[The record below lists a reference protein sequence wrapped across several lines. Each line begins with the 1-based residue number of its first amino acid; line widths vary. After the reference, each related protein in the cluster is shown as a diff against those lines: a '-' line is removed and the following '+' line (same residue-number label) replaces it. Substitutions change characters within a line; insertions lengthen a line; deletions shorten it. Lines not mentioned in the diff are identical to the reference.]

1 MMQRLLSVLIL
12 LAAIW
17 WISQRPMGW
26 MTLYPR
32 VWGSQLAGR
41 FASLPLPRLLREPA
55 LGLFVSHYQVNLEEA
70 EKNLI
75 EYPSLQDF
83 FTRKLKPGLRLQEAP
98 APGYLNSPVDGT
110 ILSEG
115 RIHQGAL
122 FQAKGKTYALG
133 ELLLNESNLEVF
145 EGGSFMTIYLAP
157 YNYHRFHMPC
167 EAHVTSLRALDG
179 DLWPVNEKAVNHV
192 DQLYVKN
199 KRSVLRLKTAE
210 GLEIALVFVGAT
222 HVGHIRIL
230 PEWQQASDRQTKAG
244 DEIGQFEFG
253 STVVVLIGGSGAS
266 KWRAHRTS
274 GPIKVGQRLGAR
286 TL

>member
-26 MTLYPR
+26 VTLYPR
-32 VWGSQLAGR
+32 VWGSHLAGR
-41 FASLPLPRLLREPA
+41 IASLPLPRILREPA
-55 LGLFVSHYQVNLEEA
+55 LGLFVNHYQVNVDEA
-70 EKNLI
+70 EKKLV

-83 FTRKLKPGLRLQEAP
+83 FTRKLKPGLRPQESP

-133 ELLLNESNLEVF
+133 ELLLNESDLAVF

-167 EAHVTSLRALDG
+167 EAQVTSLREIDG
-179 DLWPVNEKAVNHV
+179 DLWPVNEKAVSHV
-192 DQLYVKN
+192 DRLYVKN

-230 PEWQQASDRQTKAG
+230 PEWQQPSDRQAKAG

-253 STVVVLIGGSGAS
+253 STVVVLIGGSGGS

>member
-1 MMQRLLSVLIL
+1 MQRLVWLLIL
-12 LAAIW
+12 LTAIW
-17 WISQRPMGW
+17 WIGQRPMGW
-26 MTLYPR
+26 MALYPR

-41 FASLPLPRLLREPA
+41 LASLPLPHVLREPA
-55 LGLFVSHYQVNLEEA
+55 LGLFVNHYQVNVDEA

-75 EYPSLQDF
+75 EYTSLQDF
-83 FTRKLKPGLRLQEAP
+83 FTRKLKTGLRPQEAP

-122 FQAKGKTYALG
+122 FQAKGKPYTLG
-133 ELLLNESNLEVF
+133 ELLLNESDLEVF

-167 EAHVTSLRALDG
+167 EAQVTSLREIDG

>member
-1 MMQRLLSVLIL
+1 MQRLVWVLIL
-12 LAAIW
+12 LTTIW
-17 WISQRPMGW
+17 WVGQRPMGW

-41 FASLPLPRLLREPA
+41 LASLPLPRLLREPA
-55 LGLFVSHYQVNLEEA
+55 LGLFVKHYQVNVDEA

-75 EYPSLQDF
+75 EYTSLQDF
-83 FTRKLKPGLRLQEAP
+83 FTRKLKPSLRPQEAP
-98 APGYLNSPVDGT
+98 TPGYLNSPADGT

-167 EAHVTSLRALDG
+167 EAQVTSLREIDG
-179 DLWPVNEKAVNHV
+179 DLWPVNEKAVSHV

-230 PEWQQASDRQTKAG
+230 PEWQQASDRQAKAG

-286 TL
+286 IL

>member
-1 MMQRLLSVLIL
+1 MQRLISVLIL
-12 LAAIW
+12 LVAIW
-17 WISQRPMGW
+17 WISQKPMGW

-41 FASLPLPRLLREPA
+41 LASLPLPRLLRQPV
-55 LGLFVSHYQVNLEEA
+55 LGLFVNHYQVNLDEA

-75 EYPSLQDF
+75 EYTSLQDF
-83 FTRKLKPGLRLQEAP
+83 FTRKLKTGLRPQEAP

-122 FQAKGKTYALG
+122 FQAKGKPYTLG
-133 ELLLNESNLEVF
+133 ELLLNESDLAVF
-145 EGGSFMTIYLAP
+145 EGGSFMTLYLAP

-167 EAHVTSLRALDG
+167 EAQVTSLREIDG
-179 DLWPVNEKAVNHV
+179 DLWPVNEKAVSHV

-266 KWRAHRTS
+266 EWRAHRTS

>member
-1 MMQRLLSVLIL
+1 
-12 LAAIW
+12 
-17 WISQRPMGW
+17 MGW
-26 MTLYPR
+26 MALYPR

-41 FASLPLPRLLREPA
+41 LASLPLPHVLREPA
-55 LGLFVSHYQVNLEEA
+55 LGLFVNHYQVNVDEA

-75 EYPSLQDF
+75 EYTSLQDF
-83 FTRKLKPGLRLQEAP
+83 FTRKLKTGLRPQEAP

-122 FQAKGKTYALG
+122 FQAKGKPYTLG
-133 ELLLNESNLEVF
+133 ELLLNESDLEVF

>member
-1 MMQRLLSVLIL
+1 MQRLVWLLIL
-12 LAAIW
+12 LTAIW
-17 WISQRPMGW
+17 WIGQRPMGW
-26 MTLYPR
+26 MALYPR

-41 FASLPLPRLLREPA
+41 LASLPLPHVLREPA
-55 LGLFVSHYQVNLEEA
+55 LGLFVNHYQVNVDEA

-75 EYPSLQDF
+75 EYTSLQDF
-83 FTRKLKPGLRLQEAP
+83 FTRKLKTGLRPQEAP

-122 FQAKGKTYALG
+122 FQAKGKPYTLG
-133 ELLLNESNLEVF
+133 ELLLNESDLEVF

-167 EAHVTSLRALDG
+167 EAQVTSLREIDG

-199 KRSVLRLKTAE
+199 KRSVLRLKTTE

-230 PEWQQASDRQTKAG
+230 PEWQQSSDRQAKAG

-286 TL
+286 IL

>member
-1 MMQRLLSVLIL
+1 MMQRLISVLIL
-12 LAAIW
+12 LVAIW
-17 WISQRPMGW
+17 WISQKPMGW

-41 FASLPLPRLLREPA
+41 LASLPLPRLLRQPV
-55 LGLFVSHYQVNLEEA
+55 LGLFVNHYQVNLDEA

-75 EYPSLQDF
+75 EYTSLQDF
-83 FTRKLKPGLRLQEAP
+83 FTRKLKTGLRPQEAP

-122 FQAKGKTYALG
+122 FQAKGKPYTLG
-133 ELLLNESNLEVF
+133 ELLLNESDLAVF
-145 EGGSFMTIYLAP
+145 EGGSFMTLYLAP

-167 EAHVTSLRALDG
+167 EAQVTSLREIDG
-179 DLWPVNEKAVNHV
+179 DLWPVNEKAVSHV

-230 PEWQQASDRQTKAG
+230 PEWQQASDRQAKAG

-266 KWRAHRTS
+266 RWRAHRTS

-286 TL
+286 IL

>member
-1 MMQRLLSVLIL
+1 MQRLLWVLIL
-12 LAAIW
+12 LTAFW
-17 WISQRPMGW
+17 WVGQRPMGW
-26 MTLYPR
+26 MILYPR
-32 VWGSQLAGR
+32 VWGSRLVGR
-41 FASLPLPRLLREPA
+41 IASLPLPHLLREPT
-55 LGLFVSHYQVNLEEA
+55 LGLFVNHYQVNVDEA
-70 EKNLI
+70 EKNLT

-83 FTRKLKPGLRLQEAP
+83 FTRKLKPGLRPQEAP

-115 RIHQGAL
+115 PIYQGAL

-133 ELLLNESNLEVF
+133 ELLLNESDLAVF

-167 EAHVTSLRALDG
+167 QANVTSLRALDG

-230 PEWQQASDRQTKAG
+230 PEWQEASDRQAKAG

-286 TL
+286 IL

>member
-32 VWGSQLAGR
+32 VWGSRLAGH
-41 FASLPLPRLLREPA
+41 FASLPLPHVLREPA
-55 LGLFVSHYQVNLEEA
+55 LGLFVNHYQVNVDEA
-70 EKNLI
+70 EKKLV

-83 FTRKLKPGLRLQEAP
+83 FTRKLKPGLRPQEAP

-115 RIHQGAL
+115 RIYQGAL
-122 FQAKGKTYALG
+122 FQAKGKPYTLG
-133 ELLLNESNLEVF
+133 ELLLNESNLQVF
-145 EGGSFMTIYLAP
+145 EGGSFMTLYLAP

-167 EAHVTSLRALDG
+167 EAQVTSLRALDG
-179 DLWPVNEKAVNHV
+179 DLWPVNEKAVSHV

-230 PEWQQASDRQTKAG
+230 PEWQQASDRQAKAG

>member
-1 MMQRLLSVLIL
+1 MQRLVWLLIL
-12 LAAIW
+12 LTAIW
-17 WISQRPMGW
+17 WIGQRPMGW
-26 MTLYPR
+26 MALYPR

-41 FASLPLPRLLREPA
+41 LASLPLPHVLREPA
-55 LGLFVSHYQVNLEEA
+55 LGLFVNHYQVNVDEA
-70 EKNLI
+70 EKNLT

-83 FTRKLKPGLRLQEAP
+83 FTRKLKTGLRPQEAP

-110 ILSEG
+110 ILCEG
-115 RIHQGAL
+115 RIHQGTL

-133 ELLLNESNLEVF
+133 ELLLNESDLEVF
-145 EGGSFMTIYLAP
+145 EDGSFMTIYLAP

-167 EAHVTSLRALDG
+167 EAHVTSLRALNG

-230 PEWQQASDRQTKAG
+230 PEWQQPSDRQAKAG

-253 STVVVLIGGSGAS
+253 STVVVLIGGSGSS

-274 GPIKVGQRLGAR
+274 GPIKVGQRLGAQI
-286 TL
+286 L

>member
-1 MMQRLLSVLIL
+1 M
-12 LAAIW
+12 
-17 WISQRPMGW
+17 
-26 MTLYPR
+26 
-32 VWGSQLAGR
+32 
-41 FASLPLPRLLREPA
+41 
-55 LGLFVSHYQVNLEEA
+55 
-70 EKNLI
+70 
-75 EYPSLQDF
+75 
-83 FTRKLKPGLRLQEAP
+83 
-98 APGYLNSPVDGT
+98 DGT

-286 TL
+286 IL

>member
-1 MMQRLLSVLIL
+1 MQRLVWLLIL
-12 LAAIW
+12 LTAIW
-17 WISQRPMGW
+17 WIGQRPMGW
-26 MTLYPR
+26 MALYPR

-41 FASLPLPRLLREPA
+41 LASLPLPHVLREPA
-55 LGLFVSHYQVNLEEA
+55 LGLFVNHYQVNVDEA

-75 EYPSLQDF
+75 EYTSLQDF
-83 FTRKLKPGLRLQEAP
+83 FTRKLKTGLRPQEAP

-122 FQAKGKTYALG
+122 FQAKGKIYALG

-167 EAHVTSLRALDG
+167 EAQVTSLREIDG

-286 TL
+286 IL

>member
-41 FASLPLPRLLREPA
+41 LASLPLPRLLREPA
-55 LGLFVSHYQVNLEEA
+55 LGLFVNHYQVNVDEA
-70 EKNLI
+70 EKNLV
-75 EYPSLQDF
+75 EYSSLQDF
-83 FTRKLKPGLRLQEAP
+83 FTRKLKPGLRPQEAP
-98 APGYLNSPVDGT
+98 DSGYLNSPVDGT

-122 FQAKGKTYALG
+122 FQAKGKPYTLG
-133 ELLLNESNLEVF
+133 ELLLNESDLAVF
-145 EGGSFMTIYLAP
+145 EGGSFMTLYLAP

-167 EAHVTSLRALDG
+167 EAQGASLREIDG
-179 DLWPVNEKAVNHV
+179 DLWPVNEKAVSHV

-210 GLEIALVFVGAT
+210 GLEMALVFVGAT

-230 PEWQQASDRQTKAG
+230 PEWQQPSDRQAKAG

-286 TL
+286 IL

>member
-1 MMQRLLSVLIL
+1 MQRLISVLIL
-12 LAAIW
+12 LVAIW
-17 WISQRPMGW
+17 WISQKPMGW

-41 FASLPLPRLLREPA
+41 LASLPLPRLLRQPV
-55 LGLFVSHYQVNLEEA
+55 LGLFVNHYQVNLDEA

-75 EYPSLQDF
+75 EYTSLQDF
-83 FTRKLKPGLRLQEAP
+83 FTRKLKTGLRPQEAP

-122 FQAKGKTYALG
+122 FQAKGKPYTLG
-133 ELLLNESNLEVF
+133 ELLLNESDLAVF
-145 EGGSFMTIYLAP
+145 EGGSFMTLYLAP

-167 EAHVTSLRALDG
+167 EAQVTSLREIDG
-179 DLWPVNEKAVNHV
+179 DLWPVNEKAVSHV

-230 PEWQQASDRQTKAG
+230 PEWQQASDRQAKAG

-286 TL
+286 IL

>member
-1 MMQRLLSVLIL
+1 MQRLLSVLIL

-41 FASLPLPRLLREPA
+41 LATLPLPRLLRQPV
-55 LGLFVSHYQVNLEEA
+55 LGLFVSHYQVNLDEA

-83 FTRKLKPGLRLQEAP
+83 FTRKLKPGLRPQEAP
-98 APGYLNSPVDGT
+98 APGYLNSPADGT

-122 FQAKGKTYALG
+122 FQAKGKPYALG
-133 ELLLNESNLEVF
+133 ELLLNESDLTVF

-167 EAHVTSLRALDG
+167 EAYVTSLREIDG
-179 DLWPVNEKAVNHV
+179 DLWPVNEKAVSHV

>member
-1 MMQRLLSVLIL
+1 
-12 LAAIW
+12 
-17 WISQRPMGW
+17 MGW

-41 FASLPLPRLLREPA
+41 LASLPLPRLLREPA
-55 LGLFVSHYQVNLEEA
+55 LGLFVSHYRVNVDEA
-70 EKNLI
+70 EKNLM
-75 EYPSLQDF
+75 EYSSLQDF
-83 FTRKLKPGLRLQEAP
+83 FTRKLKTGLRPQEAP
-98 APGYLNSPVDGT
+98 TPGYLNSPVDGT

-122 FQAKGKTYALG
+122 FQVKGKPYALG

-145 EGGSFMTIYLAP
+145 EGGSFMTLYLAP

-167 EAHVTSLRALDG
+167 EAQVTSLRETDG
-179 DLWPVNEKAVNHV
+179 DLWPVNEKAVNQV

-210 GLEIALVFVGAT
+210 GLAIALVFVGAT

-230 PEWQQASDRQTKAG
+230 PEWQQASDRQAKAG

-286 TL
+286 IL